1 MKSVKDLP
9 ENIKDKLPQDFEDN
23 WEIVSIGDMKL
34 NDYISYIPK
43 TRKYKTLDGGAK
55 EQLTKGGYLA
65 YLPDEDQ
72 KYIKNVKE
80 NVIGLRNFK
89 KQWSVSENN
98 VHFFCRSK
106 KDPSEYVKKGVK
118 KALAT
123 KSERNKRKAELLQED
138 IKEAQTLSKA
148 DAIKQALFEANEVK
162 AAEEEKQAA
171 AVAAAQKKPRGR
183 PKKNKETTQPPA
195 E

>member
-23 WEIVSIGDMKL
+23 WEIVSISDMAL

-43 TRKYKTLDGGAK
+43 PRKYKSRDAETKQELM
-55 EQLTKGGYLA
+55 KGGYVT
-65 YLPDEDQ
+65 YLPDETQ
-72 KYIKNVKE
+72 KEIKAVKE
-80 NVIGLRNFK
+80 NVIGLRNYRAK
-89 KQWSVSENN
+89 WSISENN
-98 VHFFCRSK
+98 VYFFCRSK
-106 KDPSEYVKKGVK
+106 KDSKEILAKGTE
-118 KALAT
+118 KAQKT
-123 KSERNKRKAELLQED
+123 KAETRKRKAKILEGD
-138 IKEAQTLSKA
+138 IKEAETLSKA